1 MGSTE
6 GRNIRNS
13 VLTKEE
19 KDILVGS
26 LLGDG
31 CLRIMSRCTVP
42 AFSVSHSEVQKPY
55 VFWKYEKLKRWV
67 RTSPW
72 KEERI
77 YHKDKSR
84 KTFSWRFQ
92 TLSNSAFMELWETFY
107 CNGKKIIPDNLSSLL
122 RHSPLALAVWLMDDG
137 NKNHKAVFI
146 NTQSF
151 TLDDQYKLPQVLK
164 ESYGLNATI
173 NKHSISNGKQLY
185 RIRIDTESTRK
196 LSSIL
201 HQYLLP
207 EFYYKIPNF
216 PRNDLS

>member
-1 MGSTE
+1 MG
-6 GRNIRNS
+6 IS

-31 CLRIMSRCTVP
+31 CLRIMSKCIVP
-42 AFSVSHSEVQKPY
+42 AFSVSHSESQKDY

-67 RTSPW
+67 KTAPW

-77 YHKDKSR
+77 YHKDKKR

-92 TLSNSAFMELWETFY
+92 TLSNNVFTKLWKTFY
-107 CNGKKIIPDNLSSLL
+107 PNGKKVIPNNLVSLL

-151 TLDDQYKLPQVLK
+151 TLDEQYKLSRFLK
-164 ESYGLNATI
+164 EAYNLNSTI
-173 NKHSISNGKQLY
+173 NKHSVSNGNQLY

-196 LSSIL
+196 LPNIIGE
-201 HQYLLP
+201 YLLP
-207 EFYYKIPNF
+207 EFYYKIPSF